1 MTGDWSE
8 IYYGDFN
15 LVKKVA
21 RYSARD
27 NKHMAPIKALVK
39 IRDAGYRL
47 PDVLSE
53 EVDEIVTLDKAIDE
67 EPI

>member
-1 MTGDWSE
+1 
-8 IYYGDFN
+8 
-15 LVKKVA
+15 
-21 RYSARD
+21 
-27 NKHMAPIKALVK
+27 MAPIKALVK